1 MLKKIN
7 FDCKKNLENFFLWTW
22 LSNIIRYAKYSK
34 FFKKNKSQKLFKI
47 PKPRLEFTIHKMI
60 GIQFTW
66 ELKVWLPFLN

>member
-34 FFKKNKSQKLFKI
+34 LFKKKQISKVFQNTQ
-47 PKPRLEFTIHKMI
+47 T
-60 GIQFTW
+60 QTW
-66 ELKVWLPFLN
+66 VYHP

>member
-34 FFKKNKSQKLFKI
+34 FFKKKTNLKSFSKYPNPNLS
-47 PKPRLEFTIHKMI
+47 
-60 GIQFTW
+60 
-66 ELKVWLPFLN
+66 LPSIKW